1 MGKVNLN
8 LLREIEE
15 QENVMDGNRKGQKEA
30 GNIVQDTSQIS
41 KALTGQPR
49 TKKRKSTQKRA
60 KVQSKENTKK
70 NKQESTGH

>member
-30 GNIVQDTSQIS
+30 GNIV
-41 KALTGQPR
+41 
-49 TKKRKSTQKRA
+49 
-60 KVQSKENTKK
+60 
-70 NKQESTGH
+70 